1 MNKKQPSKESGFFV
15 PLTLVMSPLKM
26 KTFLNV
32 ALSLLAATAAC
43 GVSAQTF
50 PIKPVTIVVPYA
62 PGGPVDNLARV
73 LGTRLSKEWGQS
85 VLVLNK
91 TGANEIIGADFVAK
105 SAPDGYTL
113 FAATEAALTMNPHLY
128 KKLPYNPQKDF
139 TPISRLISVP
149 MVFFVPANSR
159 ANTLKEFVELAR
171 KATDKP
177 MSYGS
182 SGAGGIVHLPLVM
195 FEKQENL
202 KMVHVPYKGAAPLI
216 PEVISGQVDS
226 AVLGVSVIE
235 QHVKSGK
242 LKALAVSSEAR
253 SIALPDVPTFKEAG
267 VKNIDA
273 VFNIGLVAPAGT
285 PSAVVEK
292 ISDDVR
298 RVLMEPT
305 FRKANIDAYSYVAVG
320 STPAEYKSFLERDYK
335 VQSERVKTSG
345 ASLD

>member
-1 MNKKQPSKESGFFV
+1 MKK
-15 PLTLVMSPLKM
+15 LVHI
-26 KTFLNV
+26 V
-32 ALSLLAATAAC
+32 LSLIAATAAY
-43 GVSAQTF
+43 GVTAETF
-50 PIKPVTIVVPYA
+50 PVKPVTLVVPYA

-73 LGTRLSKEWGQS
+73 LSTRLSKEWGQS

-113 FAATEAALTMNPHLY
+113 FVATEAALTMNPHLY
-128 KKLPYNPQKDF
+128 KKLPYSPQKDF

-159 ANTLKEFVELAR
+159 ANTLKEFVEIAR

-182 SGAGGIVHLPLVM
+182 SGAGGIVHLPLAM

-202 KMVHVPYKGAAPLI
+202 KMVHIPYKGAAPLI
-216 PEVISGQVDS
+216 PEVISGEVDS

-242 LKALAVSSEAR
+242 LKALAISSDVR

-273 VFNIGLVAPAGT
+273 VFNIGLVAPAGA
-285 PSAVVEK
+285 PSAVVTK
-292 ISDDVR
+292 IAEDVR
-298 RVLMEPT
+298 RILMEPA
-305 FRKANIDAYSYVAVG
+305 FRKTNIDAYSYVAVG
-320 STPAEYKSFLERDYK
+320 STPAEYKSFLERDYQ
-335 VQSERVKTSG
+335 VQGERVKISG